1 MLIKTGLYVITGGPG
16 TGKTSLIEE
25 LKIVGYQTVKEVA
38 RDIIKEQQQQGGDA
52 LPWKDTVLYT
62 SMMLERS
69 VESYLAHKENEGI
82 LFFDRGIPDTLA
94 YARLIGLTDRKEI
107 ELAVDKYRYNRQVF
121 ILPPWENI
129 YHTDK
134 ERKQSFNEAIDTYYV
149 MKDVYKDAGY
159 TLIEVPKLT
168 VTERRNFVISSIN
181 SF

>member
-121 ILPPWENI
+121 ILPPWKI
-129 YHTDK
+129 YIIRIKNVNNHL
-134 ERKQSFNEAIDTYYV
+134 
-149 MKDVYKDAGY
+149 MK
-159 TLIEVPKLT
+159 
-168 VTERRNFVISSIN
+168 R
-181 SF
+181 

>member
-1 MLIKTGLYVITGGPG
+1 MNEDIKLSIIIPIYNGENYIQSTIHSVLNSSYQNLEILLIDDGSTDH
-16 TGKTSLIEE
+16 SLE
-25 LKIVGYQTVKEVA
+25 LCQREA
-38 RDIIKEQQQQGGDA
+38 DLDSRIK
-52 LPWKDTVLYT
+52 VY
-62 SMMLERS
+62 
-69 VESYLAHKENEGI
+69 HKENEGI

-159 TLIEVPKLT
+159 TLIEVPKLP

>member
-69 VESYLAHKENEGI
+69 VDHIWLIKKMKAYYFLTEES
-82 LFFDRGIPDTLA
+82 
-94 YARLIGLTDRKEI
+94 LIHWHMQG
-107 ELAVDKYRYNRQVF
+107 
-121 ILPPWENI
+121 
-129 YHTDK
+129 
-134 ERKQSFNEAIDTYYV
+134 
-149 MKDVYKDAGY
+149 
-159 TLIEVPKLT
+159 
-168 VTERRNFVISSIN
+168 
-181 SF
+181 

>member
-107 ELAVDKYRYNRQVF
+107 ELAVDKYRYNRAG
-121 ILPPWENI
+121 I
-129 YHTDK
+129 HTSSLGK
-134 ERKQSFNEAIDTYYV
+134 Y
-149 MKDVYKDAGY
+149 
-159 TLIEVPKLT
+159 
-168 VTERRNFVISSIN
+168 ISYG
-181 SF
+181 

>member
-107 ELAVDKYRYNRQVF
+107 ELAVDKYR
-121 ILPPWENI
+121 
-129 YHTDK
+129 
-134 ERKQSFNEAIDTYYV
+134 
-149 MKDVYKDAGY
+149 
-159 TLIEVPKLT
+159 
-168 VTERRNFVISSIN
+168 
-181 SF
+181 